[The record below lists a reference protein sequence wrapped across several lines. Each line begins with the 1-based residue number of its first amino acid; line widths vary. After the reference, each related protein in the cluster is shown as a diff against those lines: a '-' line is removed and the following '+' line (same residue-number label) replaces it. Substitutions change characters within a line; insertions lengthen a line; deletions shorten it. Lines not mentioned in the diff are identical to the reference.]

1 MSTMKAHIPIL
12 YFAIALSASQARDFR
27 DLTNLEGKTI
37 KAELLDLTQDG
48 IVKVNVNLR
57 PFEIPLNQLSTE
69 DQAWIKAWNSKRKT
83 GAQASP
89 FTREIFADDF
99 SAGAFGERWGHYK
112 SASVVT
118 DGVLVGITPTGS
130 DHSAVDNIRI
140 EGEKD
145 LEVEVKFQFLSS
157 QAKSFNLWFDDKN
170 LKTSHAGHVCQ
181 VTVSPTQVV
190 MSDAKTGAF
199 TLENGLYDR
208 KKANQLTQDEKAM
221 LETKTSKVPVQIE
234 LKKWY
239 TLTART
245 QADNIEVLID
255 GKLIGS
261 FKSPGVAHETKSLI
275 SLTTN
280 AVDVQYDDFRI
291 RGVAKLE

>member
-83 GAQASP
+83 GAQESL

-118 DGVLVGITPTGS
+118 DGVLVGITPNGS
-130 DHSAVDNIRI
+130 DHSAVDNIKI

-145 LEVEVKFQFLSS
+145 LEVEVKFQFLSP

-170 LKTSHAGHVCQ
+170 LKSSHAGHVCQ

-221 LETKTSKVPVQIE
+221 LETKTAKAPVQIE
-234 LKKWY
+234 LNKWY

-245 QADNIEVLID
+245 QADEIEVLID
-255 GKLIGS
+255 GKQIGS

>member
-1 MSTMKAHIPIL
+1 MKVHISIL
-12 YFAIALSASQARDFR
+12 YLAIALSAAQARDFR

-57 PFEIPLNQLSTE
+57 PFEIPLKQLSTE

-83 GAQASP
+83 GEQASP

-118 DGVLVGITPTGS
+118 DGVLVGITPNGS
-130 DHSAVDNIRI
+130 DHSAVDNIKI

-221 LETKTSKVPVQIE
+221 LETKTAKVPVQIE
-234 LKKWY
+234 LKKWC

-245 QADNIEVLID
+245 QADQIEVLID
-255 GKLIGS
+255 GKQIGS

-280 AVDVQYDDFRI
+280 AVEVQYDNFRI

>member
-1 MSTMKAHIPIL
+1 MKVHLFIL
-12 YFAIALSASQARDFR
+12 SLTIAWSVTQARDFR

-57 PFEIPLNQLSTE
+57 PFEIPLSQLSIE
-69 DQAWIKAWNSKRKT
+69 DQAWIKAWKSKRKT
-83 GAQASP
+83 GTQASP
-89 FTREIFADDF
+89 FTREIVSDDF

-112 SASVVT
+112 SASVVA
-118 DGVLVGITPTGS
+118 DGVLVGITPNGS
-130 DHSAVDNIRI
+130 DHSAVDNIKI

-145 LEVEVKFQFLSS
+145 LEVEFKFQFLSP

-170 LKTSHAGHVCQ
+170 LKSSHAGHVCQ

-221 LETKTSKVPVQIE
+221 LETKNAKVPAQIE
-234 LKKWY
+234 LNKWY

-245 QADNIEVLID
+245 QADEIEVLID
-255 GKLIGS
+255 GKQIGN

-291 RGVAKLE
+291 RGVARMD

>member
-1 MSTMKAHIPIL
+1 MKVHISIL
-12 YFAIALSASQARDFR
+12 YLAIALSAAQARDFR

-57 PFEIPLNQLSTE
+57 PFEIPLKQLSTE

-83 GAQASP
+83 GEQASP

-118 DGVLVGITPTGS
+118 DGVLVGITPNGS
-130 DHSAVDNIRI
+130 DHSAVDNIKI

-221 LETKTSKVPVQIE
+221 LETKTAKVPVQIE
-234 LKKWY
+234 LKKWCA
-239 TLTART
+239 LTART
-245 QADNIEVLID
+245 QADQIEVLID
-255 GKLIGS
+255 GKQIGS

-280 AVDVQYDDFRI
+280 AVEVQYDNFRI

>member
-1 MSTMKAHIPIL
+1 MKVHISIL
-12 YFAIALSASQARDFR
+12 YLAIALSAAQARDFR

-57 PFEIPLNQLSTE
+57 PFEIPLKQLSTE

-83 GAQASP
+83 GEQASP

-118 DGVLVGITPTGS
+118 DGVLVGITPNGS
-130 DHSAVDNIRI
+130 DHSAVDNIKI

-221 LETKTSKVPVQIE
+221 LETKTAKVPVQIE
-234 LKKWY
+234 LKKWC

-245 QADNIEVLID
+245 QADQIEVLID
-255 GKLIGS
+255 GKQIGS

-280 AVDVQYDDFRI
+280 AVDVQYDNFRI

>member
-1 MSTMKAHIPIL
+1 MKVHLFIL
-12 YFAIALSASQARDFR
+12 SFTIAWSVTQARDFR

-57 PFEIPLNQLSTE
+57 PFEIPLSQLSIE

-83 GAQASP
+83 GTQASP
-89 FTREIFADDF
+89 FTREIFSDDF

-112 SASVVT
+112 SASVVA
-118 DGVLVGITPTGS
+118 DGVLVGITPNGS
-130 DHSAVDNIRI
+130 DHSAVDNIKI

-145 LEVEVKFQFLSS
+145 LEVEAKFQFLSP

-170 LKTSHAGHVCQ
+170 LKSSHAGHVCQ

-221 LETKTSKVPVQIE
+221 LETKTAKVPAQIE
-234 LKKWY
+234 LNKWY

-245 QADNIEVLID
+245 QADEIEVLID
-255 GKLIGS
+255 GKQIGN

-291 RGVAKLE
+291 RGVARMD

>member
-83 GAQASP
+83 GAQESL

-99 SAGAFGERWGHYK
+99 SSGAFGERWGHYK

-118 DGVLVGITPTGS
+118 DGVLVGITPNGS
-130 DHSAVDNIRI
+130 DHSAVDNIKI

-145 LEVEVKFQFLSS
+145 IEVEVKFQFLSS

-221 LETKTSKVPVQIE
+221 LETKTAKVAVQIE

-245 QADNIEVLID
+245 QADEIEVLID
-255 GKLIGS
+255 GKQIGS

>member
-83 GAQASP
+83 GAQESL
-89 FTREIFADDF
+89 FTREIFVDDF
-99 SAGAFGERWGHYK
+99 SSGAFGERWGHYK

-118 DGVLVGITPTGS
+118 DGVLVGITPNGS
-130 DHSAVDNIRI
+130 DHSAVDNIKI

-145 LEVEVKFQFLSS
+145 IEVEVKFQFLSS

-221 LETKTSKVPVQIE
+221 LETKTAKVAVQIE

-245 QADNIEVLID
+245 QDDHIEVLID
-255 GKLIGS
+255 GKQIGS

>member
-12 YFAIALSASQARDFR
+12 YFAIALSVSQARDFR

-37 KAELLDLTQDG
+37 KAELLDLTQGG

-57 PFEIPLNQLSTE
+57 PFEIPLNQLSAE

-83 GAQASP
+83 GAQESL

-118 DGVLVGITPTGS
+118 DGVLVGITPNGS
-130 DHSAVDNIRI
+130 DHSAVDNIKI

-145 LEVEVKFQFLSS
+145 LEVEVKFQFLSP

-170 LKTSHAGHVCQ
+170 LKSSHAGHVCQ

-221 LETKTSKVPVQIE
+221 LETKTAKAPVQIE
-234 LKKWY
+234 LNKWY

-245 QADNIEVLID
+245 QADEIEVLID
-255 GKLIGS
+255 GKQIGS

>member
-1 MSTMKAHIPIL
+1 MKV
-12 YFAIALSASQARDFR
+12 YFLLFCIAIALSAAQARDFR

-57 PFEIPLNQLSTE
+57 PFDIPLSQLSIE
-69 DQAWIKAWNSKRKT
+69 DQAWIKAWNSKRKIGT
-83 GAQASP
+83 QASP
-89 FTREIFADDF
+89 FTREIFSDDF

-112 SASVVT
+112 SASVVA
-118 DGVLVGITPTGS
+118 DGVLVGITPNGS
-130 DHSAVDNIRI
+130 DHSAVDNIKI

-145 LEVEVKFQFLSS
+145 LEVEVKFQFLSP

-170 LKTSHAGHVCQ
+170 LKSSHAGHVCQ

-190 MSDAKTGAF
+190 VSDAKTGAF
-199 TLENGLYDR
+199 TLENGLYER

-221 LETKTSKVPVQIE
+221 LETKTAKAPVQIE
-234 LKKWY
+234 LNKWY
-239 TLTART
+239 TMTART
-245 QADNIEVLID
+245 QADEIEVLID
-255 GKLIGS
+255 GKQIGK

-291 RGVAKLE
+291 RGIASVD

>member
-1 MSTMKAHIPIL
+1 MKVHISIL
-12 YFAIALSASQARDFR
+12 YLAIALSAAQARDFR

-57 PFEIPLNQLSTE
+57 PFEIPLKQLSTE

-83 GAQASP
+83 GEQASP

-118 DGVLVGITPTGS
+118 DGVLVGITPNGS

-245 QADNIEVLID
+245 QADQIEVLID
-255 GKLIGS
+255 GKQIGS

-280 AVDVQYDDFRI
+280 AVEVQYDNFRI

>member
-1 MSTMKAHIPIL
+1 MKVHISIL
-12 YFAIALSASQARDFR
+12 YLAIALSAAQARDFR

-57 PFEIPLNQLSTE
+57 PFEIPLKQLSTE

-83 GAQASP
+83 GEQASP

-118 DGVLVGITPTGS
+118 DGVLVGITPNGS
-130 DHSAVDNIRI
+130 DHSAVDNIKI

-221 LETKTSKVPVQIE
+221 LETKTAKVPVQIE
-234 LKKWY
+234 LKKWC

-245 QADNIEVLID
+245 QDDQIEVLID
-255 GKLIGS
+255 GKQIGS

-280 AVDVQYDDFRI
+280 AVEVQYDNFRI

>member
-1 MSTMKAHIPIL
+1 MKVHISIL
-12 YFAIALSASQARDFR
+12 YLAIALSAAQARDFR

-57 PFEIPLNQLSTE
+57 PFEIPLKQLSTE

-83 GAQASP
+83 GEQASP
-89 FTREIFADDF
+89 FTREIFTDDF

-118 DGVLVGITPTGS
+118 DGVLVGITPNGS
-130 DHSAVDNIRI
+130 DHSAVDNIKI

-221 LETKTSKVPVQIE
+221 LETKTAKVPVQIE
-234 LKKWY
+234 LKKWF

-245 QADNIEVLID
+245 QADQIEVLID
-255 GKLIGS
+255 GKQIGR

>member
-1 MSTMKAHIPIL
+1 MKVHISIL
-12 YFAIALSASQARDFR
+12 YLAIALSAAQARDFR

-48 IVKVNVNLR
+48 NVKVNVNLR
-57 PFEIPLNQLSTE
+57 PFEIPLKQLSTE

-83 GAQASP
+83 GEQASP

-118 DGVLVGITPTGS
+118 DGVLVGITPNGS
-130 DHSAVDNIRI
+130 DHSAVDNIKI

-221 LETKTSKVPVQIE
+221 LETKTAKVPVQIE
-234 LKKWY
+234 LKKWC

-245 QADNIEVLID
+245 QADQIEVLID
-255 GKLIGS
+255 GKQIGS

>member
-1 MSTMKAHIPIL
+1 MKVHISIL
-12 YFAIALSASQARDFR
+12 YLAIALSAAQARDFR

-57 PFEIPLNQLSTE
+57 PFEIPLKQLSTE

-83 GAQASP
+83 GEQASP

-118 DGVLVGITPTGS
+118 DGVLVGITPNGS
-130 DHSAVDNIRI
+130 DHSAVDNIKI

-221 LETKTSKVPVQIE
+221 LETKTAKVPVQIE
-234 LKKWY
+234 LKKWC

-245 QADNIEVLID
+245 QADQIEVLID
-255 GKLIGS
+255 GKQIGS

-280 AVDVQYDDFRI
+280 AVEVQYDNFRI
-291 RGVAKLE
+291 WGVAKLE

>member
-1 MSTMKAHIPIL
+1 MKVHISIL
-12 YFAIALSASQARDFR
+12 YLAIALSAAQARDFR

-57 PFEIPLNQLSTE
+57 PFEIPLKQLSTE

-83 GAQASP
+83 GEQASP

-118 DGVLVGITPTGS
+118 DGVLVGITPNGS
-130 DHSAVDNIRI
+130 DHSAVDNIKI

-245 QADNIEVLID
+245 QADQIEVLID
-255 GKLIGS
+255 GKQIGS

-280 AVDVQYDDFRI
+280 AVEVQYDNFRI